1 MIRSSL
7 LPLLALVPSPWLL
20 ACTHATSVAT
30 PPVAAASRPPPV
42 PPLTLAYRV
51 VRSVD
56 GEGTVLA
63 GSTALERDTHGA
75 AVKAVAAHNASEA
88 ELEFIARDTE
98 DGGILLRVS
107 YEERGPDGAMIRWEP
122 EMRVVRGVPVHAEAA
137 GSGWG
142 RSLVLTAE

>member
-20 ACTHATSVAT
+20 ACTHATT
-30 PPVAAASRPPPV
+30 PAAQPAAAATRPPPV
-42 PPLTLAYRV
+42 PPMTLAYRV

-63 GSTALERDTHGA
+63 GSTSLERDTHGA
-75 AVKAVAAHNASEA
+75 AVKAVAAHNAAEA
-88 ELEFIARDTE
+88 ELQFIARDTE
-98 DGGILLRVS
+98 DGGIILRVS
-107 YEERGPDGAMIRWEP
+107 YQERGADGAIIRWEP
-122 EMRVVRGVPVHAEAA
+122 EVRLVRGVAVHAEAA

>member
-1 MIRSSL
+1 MTRSSL

-20 ACTHATSVAT
+20 ACTHVTAAAA
-30 PPVAAASRPPPV
+30 PPAAVASRPPPA
-42 PPLTLAYRV
+42 PPMTLAYRV

-63 GSTALERDTHGA
+63 GSTALERDARGA
-75 AVKAVAAHNASEA
+75 AVKAVTAHNASEA
-88 ELEFIARDTE
+88 ELQFVARDAE
-98 DGGILLRVS
+98 DGSIVLRVS
-107 YEERGPDGAMIRWEP
+107 YEERGPDGAFIRWEP
-122 EMRVVRGVPVHAEAA
+122 EMRVVRGVPVRADAA